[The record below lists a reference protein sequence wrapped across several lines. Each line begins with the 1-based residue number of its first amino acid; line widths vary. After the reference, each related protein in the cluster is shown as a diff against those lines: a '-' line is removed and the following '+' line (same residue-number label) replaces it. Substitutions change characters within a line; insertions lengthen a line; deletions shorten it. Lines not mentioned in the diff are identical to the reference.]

1 MSTKP
6 IHGNAQDVAKTT
18 QAKMREAHEAMQ
30 KHTQER
36 RGSDAKSRRQTSYS
50 FTFARIRTKWESK
63 HSEAMAQNTETE
75 KVRIT
80 QKKKTAQA
88 EIKAVR
94 MKAKKGEETH
104 NRQNVNCKRHYNHD
118 TARRR
123 IMRKPGHDASKKM
136 ELGKRQKNRIETAKK
151 TTRRTEQQIEMKHHG
166 YQP

>member
-6 IHGNAQDVAKTT
+6 IHGNAKDVAKTT
-18 QAKMREAHEAMQ
+18 QAKMREVHEAMQ
-30 KHTQER
+30 QNTQER

-94 MKAKKGEETH
+94 MKEKKEKETH
-104 NRQNVNCKRHYNHD
+104 NRQKLNCKRHNNHG

-123 IMRKPGHDASKKM
+123 IMKKPGHDASKKM
-136 ELGKRQKNRIETAKK
+136 ELGKRQKNRTETAKK
-151 TTRRTEQQIEMKHHG
+151 TTRRTKQQIKTKNHG
-166 YQP
+166 Y